1 MRTAATFWAET
12 WTWYHSRREESSSC
26 SHRKAFQGYLLS
38 YELSND
44 FLKLRLL
51 RCLTLSRIRLE
62 RIQCMMSSKGDAGL
76 NCPIRTLTHLLRR
89 QFWPVV
95 NFPVPKRQTY
105 PYALVTNRN
114 RRILL
119 ALNPGFHYRLR
130 MAISEKH
137 SPEPDL
143 REAA

>member
-1 MRTAATFWAET
+1 MFWAET
-12 WTWYHSRREESSSC
+12 WLWYHGTRGQSSSC
-26 SHRKAFQGYLLS
+26 SRRKAFQGYLLS

-51 RCLTLSRIRLE
+51 RCLTLSRIRIE

-76 NCPIRTLTHLLRR
+76 NRPIRTLSYLLRR
-89 QFWPVV
+89 RFWPVV
-95 NFPVPKRQTY
+95 NFPVPRRQTY
-105 PYALVTNRN
+105 PYALVTNKN

-137 SPEPDL
+137 TPAQDL
-143 REAA
+143 CEAA